1 MASDRKIAANRRN
14 SQRSTGPRTAVGKTR
29 VRRNALRHGLA
40 ATILR
45 DPTLKAEVDQVA
57 AAICGKGADPAQRE
71 QVLIIAESE
80 ALLSRIRAARVDLI
94 EQMSP
99 ILPGQKADESQL
111 TLPNPDQLLIQL
123 LRLERYESAALSR
136 RTRAAARI
144 IFSSDARSERT

>member
-1 MASDRKIAANRRN
+1 
-14 SQRSTGPRTAVGKTR
+14 GPRTAAGKTR

-45 DPTLKAEVDQVA
+45 DPAIKAEVDQVA
-57 AAICGKGADPAQRE
+57 AAICGKGADPAECE
-71 QVLIIAESE
+71 QALIIAESE

-99 ILPGQKADESQL
+99 ILPGQETDGSQL
-111 TLPNPDQLLIQL
+111 TLPRPNQLLVQL

-136 RTRAAARI
+136 RTRAVARI
-144 IFSSDARSERT
+144 IFSPDARLGRT

>member
-1 MASDRKIAANRRN
+1 MASERKIAANRRN
-14 SQRSTGPRTAVGKTR
+14 SQRSTGPRTAAGKTR

-45 DPTLKAEVDQVA
+45 DPAIKAEVDHVA
-57 AAICGKGADPAQRE
+57 AAICGKGAELAQRE
-71 QVLIIAESE
+71 WALIIAESE

-99 ILPGQKADESQL
+99 ILPGQEADGSQL
-111 TLPNPDQLLIQL
+111 TLPNPDQLLTQL

-136 RTRAAARI
+136 RTRAAARA
-144 IFSSDARSERT
+144 IFSARSGRT

>member
-1 MASDRKIAANRRN
+1 MASDRQIAANRRN
-14 SQRSTGPRTAVGKTR
+14 SQRSTGPRTAVGKAR

-45 DPTLKAEVDQVA
+45 DPALKVEVDQLA
-57 AAICGKGADPAQRE
+57 AVICGKGADPAKRE
-71 QVLIIAESE
+71 QALIVAESE

-99 ILPGQKADESQL
+99 TLPGQEADASQL
-111 TLPNPDQLLIQL
+111 TLPNPGQLLTQL

-136 RTRAAARI
+136 RTRAAARV
-144 IFSSDARSERT
+144 IFSARSGRT